1 MIRSFAD
8 AETEKVWNGDRS
20 RRLPGDMQA
29 VALRK
34 LRMVAAARQLLDL
47 RIPPNNRLEKLS
59 GARRGRWS
67 IRINQQWRVC
77 FDWRENNAE
86 NVEILDYH

>member
-8 AETEKVWNGDRS
+8 AETEKIWNGDHS
-20 RRLPGDMQA
+20 RRLPGDIQA

-34 LRMVAAARQLLDL
+34 LRMVAAARQVLDL
-47 RIPPNNRLEKLS
+47 RVPPNNRLEKLS
-59 GARRGRWS
+59 GDRKGQWS

-77 FDWRENNAE
+77 FDWLENNAE